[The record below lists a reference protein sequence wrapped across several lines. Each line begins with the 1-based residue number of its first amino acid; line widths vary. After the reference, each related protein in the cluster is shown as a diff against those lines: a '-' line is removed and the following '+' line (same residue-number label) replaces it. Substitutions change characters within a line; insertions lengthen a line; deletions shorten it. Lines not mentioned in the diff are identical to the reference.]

1 MSNRRIVQVL
11 DQYKKARLTFVQN
24 ISDMAMR
31 SQNVALLKKT
41 NVLDLLK
48 PLVSDVCPQIKH
60 CALVALGR
68 LIHADETIAEQIVKS
83 GTLSVLLNDLTS
95 GNKYQNSAILFIIRS
110 ICKHNEKLT
119 ETVVRNGGLQ
129 ALVYC
134 LEDFEPIVK
143 ESAAWGVGYIARHTE
158 NMAQECVDHGA
169 LPLLMLCLQEPELSL
184 KQIATIALSDIAK
197 HSDALAT
204 SVVDAGILPSLVKN
218 LANSDEK
225 LKRQC
230 LIALSSCAKH
240 SAELAEVIVE
250 AEIFPTVFQHLS
262 HPCNQI
268 KRWAACV
275 VRDVAKHSLE
285 LTQLVVNTGGIGALL
300 EILFQQPTVA
310 VEVAVPC
317 ISAIGFIA
325 GQSAELAMTIIGYQ
339 SIQIFERILNEPA
352 DESLVS
358 VTVWAIGQ
366 IGRHTTEHAHAV
378 ASANIFQK
386 LIALYQSPT
395 TSADLRLKCQNSLKV
410 CLQKCTLVPALEPL
424 LWTAPPEIL
433 KYVLGQY
440 SKILIGAR
448 TAKKAFSSFATY
460 TFTWRKNTLQAL

>member
-204 SVVDAGILPSLVKN
+204 SVVDAG
-218 LANSDEK
+218 
-225 LKRQC
+225 
-230 LIALSSCAKH
+230 
-240 SAELAEVIVE
+240 
-250 AEIFPTVFQHLS
+250 
-262 HPCNQI
+262 
-268 KRWAACV
+268 
-275 VRDVAKHSLE
+275 
-285 LTQLVVNTGGIGALL
+285 ALL

-440 SKILIGAR
+440 SKVLPKDPKARRLFVTSGGLQKVQQIEAKPGTTLMEYITVINSCFPDEIVRYYSPGYPETLLEKLEQYSPQMMTVLRESGRSNEGIQTEILQRLSRDEANDV
-448 TAKKAFSSFATY
+448 S
-460 TFTWRKNTLQAL
+460 NEL